1 MSLRSTAVVA
11 LIAVGQLL
19 TPDRAWAQTSL
30 DDAARLTWR
39 LETRATGV
47 AALRTLVAAEP
58 DNASARFELGRVL
71 TWDVKTRPEGI
82 ELIRDVLEQQPRPDV
97 EEALAEV
104 LGWNQASRGEAVR
117 RLRNVVEREPARVS
131 ARLKLAEVL
140 SWNADTRD
148 ESRALY
154 AAVLRDDEASVEAA
168 VGLARV
174 LSWSGRI
181 PESRA
186 WYQLALVR
194 NPEAQGARIGI
205 AEMEGWNGRARA
217 SLKTLLLPSG
227 QVIDTPDALRL
238 RAQAYSQLGRPAR
251 ALDQYERLL
260 ALDPGNTV
268 ALDASRNLRRQV
280 RPSLEIGTELS
291 TESGDPS
298 STRVETASV
307 PFRFSFHPQGRDTEI
322 AMTWAHASYRN
333 SRGSIP
339 DRLIGA
345 GVDAPI
351 GNRVRLSGDLT
362 AHSLSGAEGTF
373 TGKGQ
378 MQLALH
384 DAFDLRVGVARE
396 QLSSSRLSLAG
407 EWVDGTFYGPSFVN
421 QATLA
426 LGARAKSWDV
436 WASGTAG
443 EIRGTGIAN
452 NARKELFAGGGRTF
466 HPGGVTLRPG
476 YSLAWMSYDLDLGAF
491 PGETGGDGVTA
502 PGVGGYF
509 SPSRFLNHMARV
521 DVTVP
526 IGESVVMVGGAGYGR
541 QRVEDAWSRGT
552 AVPWVESS
560 DAVFG
565 LRARLGDRMSIG
577 GQASYQN
584 VAAAFDRT
592 AIRITLGYGF

>member
-1 MSLRSTAVVA
+1 MTLRTTAVAA
-11 LIAVGQLL
+11 LIAVSPLL
-19 TPDRAWAQTSL
+19 TADRAWAQTKL

-39 LETRATGV
+39 LETRATGI
-47 AALRTLVAAEP
+47 AALRTMVAAEP

-71 TWDVKTRPEGI
+71 TWDANTRPEGI
-82 ELIRDVLEQQPRPDV
+82 ELIRDVLERQPRPDV

-104 LGWNQASRGEAVR
+104 LAWDPATRGEAVR
-117 RLRNVVEREPARVS
+117 RLRSVVERAPARVS

-140 SWNADTRD
+140 SWEADTRD
-148 ESRALY
+148 ESRTLY
-154 AAVLRDDEASVEAA
+154 VGVLRDDETSVEAA

-186 WYQLALVR
+186 WFQLALVR
-194 NPEAQGARIGI
+194 NPEAQDARIGI
-205 AEMEGWNGRARA
+205 AELEGWNGRARA

-227 QVIDTPDALRL
+227 QAIDTPDALRL

-260 ALDPGNTV
+260 ALDPGNAV
-268 ALDASRNLRRQV
+268 ALTASRRLRQQI

-291 TESGDPS
+291 TESGDPA

-322 AMTWAHASYRN
+322 ALTWAHASYRN

-339 DRLIGA
+339 DRLVGA

-351 GNRVRLSGDLT
+351 GTRVRLSGDAT
-362 AHSLSGAEGTF
+362 VHSLAGAEGTV
-373 TGKGQ
+373 TGKGE
-378 MQLALH
+378 MQIALN
-384 DAFDLRVGVARE
+384 DTVDLRLGVARE

-407 EWVDGTFYGPSFVN
+407 EWVEGTFYGPSFVN

-426 LGARAKSWDV
+426 LGAHARGWDV

-443 EIRGTGIAN
+443 AIRGTSISN
-452 NARKELFAGGGRTF
+452 NARRELFAGGGRTF
-466 HPGGVTLRPG
+466 HPRSVTLRPG
-476 YSLAWMSYDLDLGAF
+476 YSLAWMSYDVDLAAF
-491 PGETGGDGVTA
+491 PGEFSGDGVSA
-502 PGVGGYF
+502 PGIGGYF
-509 SPSRFLNHMARV
+509 SPSRFLNHMARL
-521 DVTVP
+521 DVTLP
-526 IGESVVMVGGAGYGR
+526 IGESVVLVGGAGYGR
-541 QRVEDAWSRGT
+541 QQVEDAWARGT

-560 DAVFG
+560 DAVLG
-565 LRARLGDRMSIG
+565 LRTRLGGRMSFG
-577 GQASYQN
+577 AQATYQN

-592 AIRITLGYGF
+592 AVRVTLGYGF

>member
-1 MSLRSTAVVA
+1 MSPRSTAVAA
-11 LIAVGQLL
+11 LIAVSQLL
-19 TPDRAWAQTSL
+19 TAHRASGQTNL
-30 DDAARLTWR
+30 DEAARLTWR
-39 LETRATGV
+39 LETRATGI
-47 AALRTLVAAEP
+47 ASLRTIVVADP

-71 TWDVKTRPEGI
+71 TWDAKTRPEGI

-104 LGWNQASRGEAVR
+104 LAWDPATRGEAVR
-117 RLRNVVEREPARVS
+117 RLRSVVEREPARVS
-131 ARLKLAEVL
+131 ARLKLADVL
-140 SWNADTRD
+140 SWDADTRD
-148 ESRALY
+148 ESRTLY
-154 AAVLRDDEASVEAA
+154 VAVLRDDEASIAAA

-174 LSWSGRI
+174 LSWSGRV

-186 WYQLALVR
+186 WYELALVR
-194 NPEAQGARIGI
+194 NPEAQEARIGI
-205 AEMEGWNGRARA
+205 AELEGWNGRARA

-227 QVIDTPDALRL
+227 QAIDTPDALRL

-251 ALDQYERLL
+251 ALDQYQRLL
-260 ALDPGNTV
+260 ALDPGNTM
-268 ALDASRNLRRQV
+268 ALNASRTLRQQV

-307 PFRFSFHPQGRDTEI
+307 PFRFSFHPHGRDTEI
-322 AMTWAHASYRN
+322 AVTWAHASYRN

-351 GNRVRLSGDLT
+351 GNRARVSADAT
-362 AHSLSGAEGTF
+362 SHSISGAEGTF
-373 TGKGQ
+373 TGRGQ
-378 MQLALH
+378 IQLALH
-384 DAFDLRVGVARE
+384 DAFDVRVGVARE

-407 EWVDGTFYGPSFVN
+407 EWVEGTFYGPSFVT

-426 LGARAKSWDV
+426 LGARTRGWDV

-443 EIRGTGIAN
+443 AIRGTGISN

-491 PGETGGDGVTA
+491 PGEFSGDGITA
-502 PGVGGYF
+502 PGIGGYF
-509 SPSRFLNHMARV
+509 SPSRFLNHMARM
-521 DVTVP
+521 DVTLP
-526 IGESVVMVGGAGYGR
+526 LGESVVLAGGAGYGR
-541 QRVEDAWSRGT
+541 QRVEDAWSQGA

-560 DAVFG
+560 DAVLG
-565 LRARLGDRMSIG
+565 LRARLGGRMSIG
-577 GQASYQN
+577 AQATYQN

-592 AIRITLGYGF
+592 AVRITLGYGF